1 MAGSLAW
8 EHQDEPGD
16 YRRSLYKVRLS
27 FTDCTSKQN
36 GVLSTKENTAFRF
49 NLQVQAKTT

>member
-8 EHQDEPGD
+8 ETQDEPED
-16 YRRSLYKVRLS
+16 YGSSLSLSETLS
-27 FTDCTSKQN
+27 FAGCTSKQN

-49 NLQVQAKTT
+49 NMQVR

>member
-8 EHQDEPGD
+8 EYQDEPD
-16 YRRSLYKVRLS
+16 CYRRSLYKVRLS
-27 FTDCTSKQN
+27 FADCTPKQN

-49 NLQVQAKTT
+49 NMQVRVKTT